1 MRVRVRAAH
10 CRAFILKDLNPRVRP
25 AQIGG
30 LFLPGFHHL
39 FQRAQAQ
46 FRQGFAVI
54 RREADNA
61 AGAARALAAHQRI
74 AAFRRVRRVGHQCR
88 KVIGEDIGTGVI
100 GVFIAGDAGV
110 ART

>member
-10 CRAFILKDLNPRVRP
+10 GRAFILKNLNPRVSP

-74 AAFRRVRRVGHQCR
+74 AAFRRIRRVGHQCR
-88 KVIGEDIGTGVI
+88 KVIGEDIGAGVI
-100 GVFIAGDAGV
+100 GVFIAGDARV